1 MIMRMDCVFQELR
14 AFCCET
20 YSIYLNESIREKP
33 KALGLT
39 FIQEINCRLITE
51 LSFWIFNQINYIVLH
66 VARSFQLAQGSSIL
80 YTGWEVQPSL
90 TYSMEYLINYIVSVG
105 L

>member
-1 MIMRMDCVFQELR
+1 MKNQKHLVLPLYKTLIV
-14 AFCCET
+14 
-20 YSIYLNESIREKP
+20 
-33 KALGLT
+33 
-39 FIQEINCRLITE
+39 RLITE